1 MYLSAINVQHLEKDL
16 RMKIPLTSG
25 SLLFMEG
32 ETQKYWLHQ
41 IAKTSR
47 KVGPRINLTFRK
59 II

>member
-1 MYLSAINVQHLEKDL
+1 
-16 RMKIPLTSG
+16 MKIPLTSG

-47 KVGPRINLTFRK
+47 KIGPRINLTFRK